1 MGGGDLHLSF
11 LWSTCARGNGC
22 GDGTSC
28 WGIKCSVTMLNDN
41 DNDVIYIYV
50 GVKFINLRGR
60 EILRHDPIILLMLE

>member
-1 MGGGDLHLSF
+1 
-11 LWSTCARGNGC
+11 
-22 GDGTSC
+22 
-28 WGIKCSVTMLNDN
+28 MLNDN